1 MNAAG
6 TQQQAIRTFRGTS
19 SGNGPQRPCVQPLRF
34 TKAEM
39 KTQKATQ
46 EQTPVRTKVTGRK
59 KASDDHS
66 PDVTEIR
73 KKLSRK
79 CPMKT
84 LKGCDMGLGRQLNG
98 TSSCLAITKT

>member
-6 TQQQAIRTFRGTS
+6 TQQQAIRTFRGTA

-39 KTQKATQ
+39 KAQKATQ

-59 KASDDHS
+59 KASDAHS
-66 PDVTEIR
+66 PDVTKIR
-73 KKLSRK
+73 KKLSRQ
-79 CPMKT
+79 CPVKT
-84 LKGCDMGLGRQLNG
+84 LKGCTMGLGRQLTG
-98 TSSCLAITKT
+98 KSSCLLITKT

>member
-6 TQQQAIRTFRGTS
+6 TQQQVIRTFRGTS
-19 SGNGPQRPCVQPLRF
+19 SRKGPQRPCVQPLHF
-34 TKAEM
+34 TKEEM
-39 KTQKATQ
+39 KAQKATQ

-59 KASDDHS
+59 KASEAHS

-79 CPMKT
+79 RPMKI
-84 LKGCDMGLGRQLNG
+84 LKGCDMGLGRQVNG